1 MIYGVLEILS
11 NYKVYKDMS
20 DNTINM
26 EKAPTRTTKEIQV
39 DIENVTSEQTINNR
53 NLKVLCKELEK
64 AIKIEL
70 KEASKRKTKSKDS
83 DTKRDPSGFNAPQPI
98 PIEFCEEPWNYN
110 TDEVI
115 PRTKLTKEVY
125 DYIKKNNL
133 QDPED
138 KRKIFADDV
147 IKKLFHL
154 KDSDELHFNN
164 FQAFMKRLYIRN
176 FDENNN
182 DDSSIGS
189 ISESDADA
197 SDISDVEIQTT
208 KGKTT
213 KGKTKNVETVSI
225 PNTTKKSNKKG
236 KKSTSASQNL

>member
-53 NLKVLCKELEK
+53 NLKALCKELEK

-83 DTKRDPSGFNAPQPI
+83 DTKRDPSGFNAAQPV
-98 PIEFCEEPWNYN
+98 PIEFCEEPWNYK
-110 TDEVI
+110 TDEEI

-125 DYIKKNNL
+125 DYIKKSNL
-133 QDPED
+133 QDPD
-138 KRKIFADDV
+138 DRRKIFADDT

-189 ISESDADA
+189 ISDTDA

-213 KGKTKNVETVSI
+213 KGKTKNVEQPITD
-225 PNTTKKSNKKG
+225 TKKKSNKKG
-236 KKSTSASQNL
+236 KKSATASQNL